1 MDEKISAVCMQKK
14 EKEVMRELMHG
25 QIDMLLEIFLASSL
39 PQFEKDRV
47 CKKVEE
53 MKRSL
58 KAAESL
64 EGAYANE

>member
-1 MDEKISAVCMQKK
+1 
-14 EKEVMRELMHG
+14 
-25 QIDMLLEIFLASSL
+25 MLLEIFLASSL

-58 KAAESL
+58 NATDET
-64 EGAYANE
+64 ECAYANE